1 MPEQED
7 DDKLHPP
14 MHTREITLEDGRYM
28 IFFTFGDETP
38 DDAAKEGDV

>member
-7 DDKLHPP
+7 DTIQPP

-28 IFFTFGDETP
+28 IFFTFGDEVLENAT
-38 DDAAKEGDV
+38 KEGDV